1 MLWVLVLHI
10 VAVLF
15 WAAGL
20 LYLPL
25 LLAAAGA
32 GTGRATLARLPEHH
46 DSVGRFVFTHIATP
60 AALLA
65 IITGTGVFLIDRTVE
80 FWLIVKLTVVAALV
94 LAHVMAGLLVL
105 RVEGADTEPRRVGLF
120 ALVGVLALLMVTIV
134 WIVLAKPVVPEA
146 LQWAT

>member
-10 VAVLF
+10 MAVLF

-32 GTGRATLARLPEHH
+32 GTGRAMLARLPEHH

-65 IITGTGVFLIDRTVE
+65 IITGTAVFLIDRTVE
-80 FWLIVKLTVVAALV
+80 FWLIVKLTVVTALV
-94 LAHVMAGLLVL
+94 LAHVVAGLLVL
-105 RVEGADTEPRRVGLF
+105 RVEGADADPRRGGF
-120 ALVGVLALLMVTIV
+120 WALAGVLALLMVTIV
-134 WIVLAKPVVPEA
+134 WLVLAKPAVPEA
-146 LQWAT
+146 LQWMT